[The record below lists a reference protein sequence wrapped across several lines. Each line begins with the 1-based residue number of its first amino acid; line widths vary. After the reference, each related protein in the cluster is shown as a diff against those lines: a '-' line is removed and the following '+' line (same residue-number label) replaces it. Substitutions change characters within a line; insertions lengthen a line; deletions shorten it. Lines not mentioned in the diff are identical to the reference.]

1 MSSVDREK
9 LDDLFLKLRS
19 LGDKVKATR
28 AQIGEPL
35 MDRILSRAT
44 KTLTRFGNGNGV
56 QQQPQQQAEPP
67 GRICPRCGQIAAQ
80 GAHFCSGCSFDFQEV
95 QRKQQREELERENL
109 ERTSAIGVVP

>member
-56 QQQPQQQAEPP
+56 QQQPQQQPEPP
-67 GRICPRCGQIAAQ
+67 GRICPKCGVPAAQ
-80 GAHFCSGCSFDFQEV
+80 EARFCSRCAFDFEAQESSE
-95 QRKQQREELERENL
+95 RRRREEEEKLERF
-109 ERTSAIGVVP
+109 SKMGVVP